1 MNDSWQGI
9 SFTDITGIQFAKS
22 FIQNHHTQVQRER
35 INMVAPVVKNLPAS
49 AGRRK
54 RCGFNSW
61 AGKVPWRGAWQPTPV
76 FLPRESHGQRS
87 LADDSPQGHK
97 EADTTEAI

>member
-22 FIQNHHTQVQRER
+22 FIQNHHTQVHRER
-35 INMVAPVVKNLPAS
+35 TNMVAPVVKNLPAG
-49 AGRRK
+49 AGRRN
-54 RCGFNSW
+54 RRGFNSW
-61 AGKVPWRGAWQPTPV
+61 VGKIPWRGAWQPRPV

-87 LADDSPQGHK
+87 LADYSP
-97 EADTTEAI
+97 